1 MSKVMAKS
9 NKVSSKVLPFVVP
22 QASMEGKL
30 EKWFRG
36 VVQSNKDLITALD
49 RLRNSYQ
56 TRVGQQMTEADEAV
70 LLAAQITLIEARNA
84 QNL

>member
-1 MSKVMAKS
+1 MSKVMAKP
-9 NKVSSKVLPFVVP
+9 NKASSKVLPFVVP

-56 TRVGQQMTEADEAV
+56 TRVGQQMTETDEAV

>member
-9 NKVSSKVLPFVVP
+9 NKASSKVLPFVVP